1 MNKLV
6 YNEDANLWVSIPI
19 DSNMLALEEFE
30 FPTLKVRNNSE
41 FVKLILGFSLV
52 LFLDVANVYANEGNP
67 FKVYKN
73 GKELPQF
80 FTPNSP
86 IPNNLPST
94 PGIPPF
100 FLILFMLFSNFNQ
113 FEQNKVLENTLQ
125 INQKLQI
132 QNYFLRK
139 NLLISGGK
147 IILGLSFGFYALSII
162 LILRLARSDEL
173 KDKLK
178 QFKSQQLGLFL
189 FQIIILI
196 GSILLED
203 IKNVPKIITGF
214 QLQQKGKFFV
224 ENYLELLVTS
234 LIISAILLFTLE
246 YILLPFAIKSNPGL
260 SEILEQYNFKFNEL
274 ETDKNL
280 SHWSKEI
287 KKLELKALK
296 DKAMIKIASTAELL
310 ERTYYKKLR
319 EGRLI
324 EMRRIGGELPKIRK
338 KSVSQLDSF
347 SSRLFAKKE
356 LPPRI
361 REKIKQEVFKP
372 TYFYKMHQS
381 YRIKQ
386 NLLAMTYFLAATLL
400 FKEFEPTW
408 FPKDFDNK
416 PDNNGTDPL

>member
-1 MNKLV
+1 MH
-6 YNEDANLWVSIPI
+6 NEDANLWVSV
-19 DSNMLALEEFE
+19 SMGTKVVALEEFE
-30 FPTLKVRNNSE
+30 FPTLRIRNNKE

-80 FTPNSP
+80 FTTNNHNSSP
-86 IPNNLPST
+86 LPKA

-125 INQKLQI
+125 LNQQLQI
-132 QNYFLRK
+132 QNNVLRK

-147 IILGLSFGFYALSII
+147 IILGLSFGFSALSII
-162 LILRLARSDEL
+162 LILRLAQSAEL

-178 QFKSQQLGLFL
+178 EFKSQQLGLFL
-189 FQIIILI
+189 FQIIVLI

-203 IKNVPKIITGF
+203 IKNVPKVITGF
-214 QLQQKGKFFV
+214 KLQQKGKFFV

-280 SHWSKEI
+280 SKWQKEI
-287 KKLELKALK
+287 KKLELTALK
-296 DKAMIKIASTAELL
+296 DKAIIKIASTAEFL
-310 ERTYYKKLR
+310 ERTYYKRLR

-338 KSVSQLDSF
+338 TSASQLDSF

-361 REKIKQEVFKP
+361 REKIIQEVFKP
-372 TYFYKMHQS
+372 TCFYKMHQS

-416 PDNNGTDPL
+416 PNNNETDPL

>member
-1 MNKLV
+1 MDKLV
-6 YNEDANLWVSIPI
+6 FSEEANLWVSVSM
-19 DSNMLALEEFE
+19 DSNVLALEEFE

-52 LFLDVANVYANEGNP
+52 LFLDVANAYANEGNP

-80 FTPNSP
+80 FTTNNPTPNS
-86 IPNNLPST
+86 LPLA

-125 INQKLQI
+125 LNQQLQI
-132 QNYFLRK
+132 QNQLLRK

-162 LILRLARSDEL
+162 FILRLAQSDEL
-173 KDKLK
+173 KAKLK
-178 QFKSQQLGLFL
+178 EFKSQQLRLFV
-189 FQIIILI
+189 FQIIVLI

-203 IKNVPKIITGF
+203 IKSVPKIITGF

-224 ENYLELLVTS
+224 ENYLELLVIS
-234 LIISAILLFTLE
+234 VISSAILLFTLE
-246 YILLPFAIKSNPGL
+246 YILLPFVIKSNPGL
-260 SEILEQYNFKFNEL
+260 TEILEQYNFKFNEL

-280 SHWSKEI
+280 SEWKKKI
-287 KKLELKALK
+287 KILELKALK
-296 DKAMIKIASTAELL
+296 DKAMIKVASTAELL
-310 ERTYYKKLR
+310 ERTYHKKLR

-324 EMRRIGGELPKIRK
+324 EMRRIGGELPRMK
-338 KSVSQLDSF
+338 KTSTSQLDSF
-347 SSRLFAKKE
+347 SSRLFAKRD

-361 REKIKQEVFKP
+361 REKIKQEVFRP
-372 TYFYKMHQS
+372 TCFYKMHQS

-386 NLLAMTYFLAATLL
+386 NLLAMT
-400 FKEFEPTW
+400 
-408 FPKDFDNK
+408 
-416 PDNNGTDPL
+416 